1 MNTIS
6 CSIDN
11 YICDNNSICRE
22 ERQYALYLSNVLRK
36 YSTPLKRARRED
48 IQKIIKV
55 CEIPDDATIQYVFYE
70 ATFMRDFFQRNRR
83 IQFFF
88 ANVGEKNIEDIKTKE
103 VIKDFWKNSE
113 YKRKKRS
120 ICKKMNIEKS
130 FNKKLFEYCYKVQF
144 QKQIDKI
151 VLDEIFNDN
160 DIEDVYYEEVHY
172 GINRKEEEI
181 LEIVKMKNLFKLSE
195 EEVNSF
201 YSKLREMMNSK
212 PDIAVIYE
220 NKGTHYLLFLECKFE
235 STEST
240 SPSGTSQTDIQWHIA
255 DFLCK
260 SGFFGNV
267 TIEVAESMN
276 KEKKSV
282 KVVFSRSCD
291 KDTIEIASLIKLEQ
305 QIFK

>member
-1 MNTIS
+1 MNTIP

-83 IQFFF
+83 IQFYF
-88 ANVGEKNIEDIKTKE
+88 ANVGEKDLKDLKTEEEIKE
-103 VIKDFWKNSE
+103 FWEKSE
-113 YKRKKRS
+113 YNRKKRS
-120 ICKKMNIEKS
+120 ICKKMDVKKS
-130 FNKKLFEYCYKVQF
+130 FNKKLFEYCYEEP
-144 QKQIDKI
+144 IDKQD
-151 VLDEIFNDN
+151 LDGFFS
-160 DIEDVYYEEVHY
+160 DIEEVHY
-172 GINRKEEEI
+172 SVNRKEI
-181 LEIVKMKNLFKLSE
+181 LEIVKLKNRFKLSE
-195 EEVNSF
+195 DAVDSF
-201 YSKLREMMNSK
+201 RLKLREMMNSK

-220 NKGTHYLLFLECKFE
+220 DNGKHYLLFLECKFE
-235 STEST
+235 SREST
-240 SPSGTSQTDIQWHIA
+240 SPRGASQTDIQWHIA

-260 SGFFGNV
+260 SGYFGNV
-267 TIEVAESMN
+267 KIKVPESMN
-276 KEKKSV
+276 KKKQSV
-282 KVVFSRSCD
+282 KVVFSRNCN

>member
-1 MNTIS
+1 MNTIP

-103 VIKDFWKNSE
+103 EIKEFWKNSE

-144 QKQIDKI
+144 QKQIDKK

-160 DIEDVYYEEVHY
+160 DIEEVYY
-172 GINRKEEEI
+172 GINRKVEEI
-181 LEIVKMKNLFKLSE
+181 LEIVRMKKLLKLSE
-195 EEVNSF
+195 EDVKSF
-201 YSKLREMMNSK
+201 YSTLREMMNSK

-220 NKGTHYLLFLECKFE
+220 SKGKRYLLFLECKFE
-235 STEST
+235 STESK
-240 SPSGTSQTDIQWHIA
+240 SRSGVLQTDIQWQIA
-255 DFLCK
+255 DFLCQ
-260 SGFFGNV
+260 SGYFGNIK
-267 TIEVAESMN
+267 IEAPESMN
-276 KEKKSV
+276 ERQQSV
-282 KVVFSRSCD
+282 KVVFSRDSFE
-291 KDTIEIASLIKLEQ
+291 DTIEIASLIKLEE
-305 QIFK
+305 QIFD